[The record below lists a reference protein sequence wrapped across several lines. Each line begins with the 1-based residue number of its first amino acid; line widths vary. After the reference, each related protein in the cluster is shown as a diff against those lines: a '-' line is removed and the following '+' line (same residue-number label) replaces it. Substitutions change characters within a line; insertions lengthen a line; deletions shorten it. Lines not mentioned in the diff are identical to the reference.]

1 MSNENSNENQENSLS
16 EDDIK
21 YIRALIED
29 ILNDKEKT
37 NLLKKSFETTNDIAL
52 SIIITYYYIGQSSK
66 STSEDKENILN
77 KFKEQQ
83 TQFANIIIKYAEDN
97 KISSP
102 IVVNAMYS
110 ILIKYITETK
120 LYPMCQLAKQIIDEK
135 RTGVK
140 GESNK

>member
-66 STSEDKENILN
+66 SEDKEDTLN

-83 TQFANIIIKYAEDN
+83 TQFANTIIKYAEDN